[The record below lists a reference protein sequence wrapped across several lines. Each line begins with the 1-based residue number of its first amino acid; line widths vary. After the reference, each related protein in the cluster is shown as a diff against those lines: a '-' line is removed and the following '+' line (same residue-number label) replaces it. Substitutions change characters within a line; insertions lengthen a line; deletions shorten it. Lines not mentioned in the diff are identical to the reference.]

1 MSNGFAILS
10 KQIVDEAL
18 MISGDEVSQSM
29 NGSDAYSA
37 RYDEALLFAANAHR
51 QQFRK
56 RAPGEP
62 RIPYTTHLL
71 DASSLVWI
79 GGGDEDQAIAALLHD
94 LVEHAYYAGIE
105 EDIRVGFGDRVL
117 EMVLGCSDV
126 EPGAERKTDDWE
138 ERVASY
144 LKHLDTADIDTLVVT
159 WADKTSNA
167 RYLVNDLEAGRDVF
181 ALFDTNPQRTIGF
194 YRELAD
200 LYRRRMG
207 DTREVRYLE
216 SLIYKMR
223 DFHKVSNFWPIYQR
237 TSLHF
242 GDVNVIQTSEGTVG
256 KFPFAAPVYVLT
268 AANPMSVALPDEENA
283 LRNSLLVTQ
292 LTRDGLQIMECVG
305 RADDW
310 QEPGFLLHGDVTAEQ
325 ARHYG
330 RCHGQKAI
338 FRIDEKS
345 ISVIDC
351 VSGFRTDAGWVIE
364 KA

>member
-1 MSNGFAILS
+1 MNSNDG
-10 KQIVDEAL
+10 
-18 MISGDEVSQSM
+18 
-29 NGSDAYSA
+29 YSA
-37 RYDEALLFAANAHR
+37 RYDEALLFVANAHR

-56 RAPGEP
+56 QAPGEP
-62 RIPYTTHLL
+62 RIPYTSHLL

-94 LVEHAYYAGIE
+94 LVEHAYYAGME

-117 EMVLGCSDV
+117 NMVLGCSDV
-126 EPGAERKTDDWE
+126 QPGANREPDDWE

-144 LKHLDTADIDTLVVT
+144 LKHLETTDTDTLVVT

-167 RYLVNDLEAGRDVF
+167 RYLVNDLEGGRDVF
-181 ALFDTNPQRTIGF
+181 ALFDPNPQRTINF
-194 YRELAD
+194 YRDLAD

-207 DTREVRYLE
+207 DTREVRYLD
-216 SLIYKMR
+216 SLIVKMQEFFDASKYWSNYLSTSLR
-223 DFHKVSNFWPIYQR
+223 FGDFHLS
-237 TSLHF
+237 
-242 GDVNVIQTSEGTVG
+242 QTPEGTVG
-256 KFPFAAPVYVLT
+256 EFPFAAPVFVLT
-268 AANPMSVALPDEENA
+268 AANPMSVVLPDEENA

-292 LTRDGLQIMECVG
+292 LTRDGLQFMECVG

-310 QEPGFLLHGDVTAEQ
+310 QEAGFLLHGDVTEDQ

-330 RCHGQKAI
+330 RSHGQKAI
-338 FRIDEKS
+338 YRIDEKA

>member
-1 MSNGFAILS
+1 MDLLIL
-10 KQIVDEAL
+10 
-18 MISGDEVSQSM
+18 SGDEVSQSM

-37 RYDEALLFAANAHR
+37 RYDEALLFAASAHR

-56 RAPGEP
+56 QAPGEP
-62 RIPYTTHLL
+62 RIPYASHLL
-71 DASSLVWI
+71 DASTLVWI

-94 LVEHAYYAGIE
+94 LVEHAYYEGIE
-105 EDIRVGFGDRVL
+105 EDIRGRFGDRVL
-117 EMVLGCSDV
+117 NVVLGCSDV
-126 EPGAERKTDDWE
+126 EPGVDRKSDDWE
-138 ERVASY
+138 ERAASY
-144 LKHLDTADIDTLVVT
+144 LQHLETAGTDTLVVT

-167 RYLVNDLEAGRDVF
+167 RSLVNDLEAGRDVF
-181 ALFDTNPQRTIGF
+181 ALFDPNPERTIDF
-194 YRELAD
+194 YRDLAD
-200 LYRRRMG
+200 LYQRRMG

-223 DFHKVSNFWPIYQR
+223 DFYKVSKFWQIYQR

-242 GDVNVIQTSEGTVG
+242 GDFHLIQTAEGTVG
-256 KFPFAAPVYVLT
+256 EFPFAAPVFVLT

-283 LRNSLLVTQ
+283 QRNSLLVTQ

-305 RADDW
+305 RVDDW
-310 QEPGFLLHGDVTAEQ
+310 QEPGFLLHGDVTQEQ